1 MLNRGWSLETSA
13 SLRDMWRGHSFGTCA
28 FPDFTIIQCNMA
40 DVFLDYYME
49 AEDNICQILNE
60 GAAARGW

>member
-40 DVFLDYYME
+40 HVFLDYYME
-49 AEDNICQILNE
+49 AENNIPQTLKE
-60 GAAARGW
+60 RAVVRG